1 MDVFSVLKSCPLL
14 KDFTDDGIKII
25 QSIAKPK
32 LLDPGSPIFVER
44 MQGESLF
51 IIASGEVVL
60 YVSRQTGWK
69 DVATLSTSEHFGE
82 FALLSPGPRRIN
94 ARANSQVALVEI
106 DRRDFAALQKQRP
119 QACFKLMMNIVDR
132 VGIRLE
138 AAAPMLQ
145 RLLDY
150 A

>member
-1 MDVFSVLKSCPLL
+1 MDVFNVLKGCALL
-14 KDFTDDGIKII
+14 KDFTDDGVKII
-25 QSIAKPK
+25 QSIAKLK
-32 LLDPGSPIFVER
+32 YLDPGSPIFVER
-44 MQGESLF
+44 MQGDSLY
-51 IIASGEVVL
+51 IIAEGEVIL
-60 YVSRQTGWK
+60 YVSRQTGWN
-69 DVATLSTSEHFGE
+69 DVASLRAFEHFGE

-94 ARANSQVALVEI
+94 ARADGAVTLVEI

-119 QACFKLMMNIVDR
+119 QACLKLMMNIVDR